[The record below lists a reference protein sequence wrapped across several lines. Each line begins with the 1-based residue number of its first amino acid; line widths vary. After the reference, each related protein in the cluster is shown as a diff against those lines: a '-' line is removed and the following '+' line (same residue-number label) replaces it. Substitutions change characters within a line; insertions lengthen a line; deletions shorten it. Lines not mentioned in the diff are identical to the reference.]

1 MARLPYRI
9 VDVFT
14 DRPFSGNPLAVVLG
28 ADDLETAQLQ
38 ALAREFNLSET
49 AFPMAA
55 DQPGADYRVR
65 IFMPGRELPFAGHP
79 SVGTAWVLA
88 NEGTIAATPPS
99 TTVRMSCGAGVLP
112 LVLRCNK
119 KGEVDEIEL
128 TAGQPVTGPPLPR
141 AAAVAALSG
150 LGLTEGDLGRDWAMR
165 VCSTGLPQAFIAVAD
180 EAALGRIAVRANE
193 MNAASAAD
201 GWQTISV
208 LSMDTDSGA
217 GDAAVIARAR
227 VFAEGLGWGEDPA
240 TGSAGSALGAWL
252 AAEGLAADDGETRY
266 QIIQGVEMG
275 RPSYL
280 SGTVIAVGGTAVE
293 CRIAGQV
300 TPVASGSIA
309 SP

>member
-28 ADDLETAQLQ
+28 ADDLETEQLQ

-55 DQPGADYRVR
+55 DQPEADYRLR
-65 IFMPGRELPFAGHP
+65 IFMPGKELPFAGHP

-88 NEGTIAATPPS
+88 HEGTIVVTPPS
-99 TTVRMSCGAGVLP
+99 TTVHMSCGAGVLP
-112 LVLRCNK
+112 LVLRGNH

-128 TAGQPVTGPPLPR
+128 TAGQPAAGPAVPR
-141 AAAVAALSG
+141 ALAVAALSG
-150 LGLTEGDLGRDWAMR
+150 LGLGPDDLAGQWSMR
-165 VCSTGLPQAFIAVAD
+165 ICSTGLPQAFIAVKDDAV
-180 EAALGRIAVRANE
+180 LGRISVRPAELNAV
-193 MNAASAAD
+193 SAED

-208 LSMDTDSGA
+208 LSVDTQSDR
-217 GDAAVIARAR
+217 DPTARAR

-252 AAEGLAADDGETRY
+252 VAEGLVAGEGESGY
-266 QIIQGVEMG
+266 QIVQGVEMG
-275 RPSYL
+275 RPSWL
-280 SGTVIAVGGTAVE
+280 RGTVLAHEGRAVE

-300 TPVASGSIA
+300 AAVASGSIA
-309 SP
+309 IP

>member
-49 AFPMAA
+49 AFPLAA

-65 IFMPGRELPFAGHP
+65 IFMPGKELPFAGHP

-99 TTVRMSCGAGVLP
+99 TTVHMSCGAGVLP

-128 TAGQPVTGPPLPR
+128 TAGQPAAGPPLPR
-141 AAAVAALSG
+141 ALAVAALSG
-150 LGLTEGDLGRDWAMR
+150 LGLTEDDLAGDWGMR
-165 VCSTGLPQAFIAVAD
+165 VCSTGLPQAFIAVKD
-180 EAALGRIAVRANE
+180 ESALGRIAVRPAE
-193 MNAASAAD
+193 LNAASAED

-208 LSMDTDSGA
+208 LYLDIQADEDLT
-217 GDAAVIARAR
+217 ARAR

-252 AAEGLAADDGETRY
+252 VAERLVAAEGESGY

-275 RPSYL
+275 RPSWL
-280 SGTVIAVGGTAVE
+280 RGTVLARQGQAVE

-300 TPVASGSIA
+300 APVASGSIA
-309 SP
+309 IP